1 MGRLKLIIIIAGGF
15 LAFMGFEEYKVSEGT
30 TGEAAALDVAALE
43 SGAVE
48 VSNPHVMLGDHVAS
62 YWDCIYQYQQSKAST
77 GEPGPDARVNHVYY
91 PVISVNNPYLAEVA
105 AFQKKYENSD
115 TQPADSEIP
124 TIKQVA
130 ILAKTTEFK
139 TIGDIPDGL
148 ADMTGLEGLI
158 VNKIESLDSDEINL
172 LRQGFP
178 GFDPEKVLLLE
189 VGRKPSSKVKSLG
202 FMAGGGLLSLLGL
215 GWLVTGFRKP

>member
-1 MGRLKLIIIIAGGF
+1 MA
-15 LAFMGFEEYKVSEGT
+15 V
-30 TGEAAALDVAALE
+30 LE
-43 SGAVE
+43 SGSAE
-48 VSNPHVMLGDHVAS
+48 VSNPHVILGGHVAS
-62 YWDCIYQYQQSKAST
+62 YWDCIYQYQQSKTSSD
-77 GEPGPDARVNHVYY
+77 EPGPEAKVNHVYY
-91 PVISVNNPYLAEVA
+91 PVLALSNPYLAEVE

-115 TQPADSEIP
+115 AQPEESEIP
-124 TIKQVA
+124 TITQVA

-148 ADMTGLEGLI
+148 ADMTGVEGLI
-158 VNKIESLDSDEINL
+158 VNQIDSLKADEIDL

-189 VGRKPSSKVKSLG
+189 VVRKPSPKMKSLG
-202 FMAGGGLLSLLGL
+202 MMAGGGVLSLLGL